1 MHICTIKVKKSMELL
16 VWVIS
21 TRSSLRNLTQKDK
34 ETKLLFFLAKKDS
47 HLELQVQNRSKVY
60 KVFYKPMLLLSG
72 RFLASEQINV
82 RRPLLVTVNEVKVVK
97 DSKSSRCKQG
107 SWDSEILSW
116 VMPGKGKT
124 CQFGFRNHLL
134 KNWF

>member
-1 MHICTIKVKKSMELL
+1 MELL

-21 TRSSLRNLTQKDK
+21 TRSSFRNLTQKDK
-34 ETKLLFFLAKKDS
+34 QTELLFFFLANKDS
-47 HLELQVQNRSKVY
+47 HLELQVRNSSKVY
-60 KVFYKPMLLLSG
+60 KAFYKPMLLLSG

-107 SWDSEILSW
+107 SWDSEILS
-116 VMPGKGKT
+116 
-124 CQFGFRNHLL
+124 
-134 KNWF
+134 